1 MLNNQEHLE
10 LAIISLILVT
20 LMLDS
25 GVILLG
31 EIRCQS
37 LLAVKELRDVQT

>member
-1 MLNNQEHLE
+1 MNNQEQLE

-20 LMLDS
+20 LMLDL

-31 EIRCQS
+31 EIRFQS
-37 LLAVKELRDVQT
+37 ILAVKELRDVQT

>member
-1 MLNNQEHLE
+1 MNNQEQLE

-20 LMLDS
+20 LMLDL
-25 GVILLG
+25 GVIFLG

-37 LLAVKELRDVQT
+37 ILAVKELRDVQT